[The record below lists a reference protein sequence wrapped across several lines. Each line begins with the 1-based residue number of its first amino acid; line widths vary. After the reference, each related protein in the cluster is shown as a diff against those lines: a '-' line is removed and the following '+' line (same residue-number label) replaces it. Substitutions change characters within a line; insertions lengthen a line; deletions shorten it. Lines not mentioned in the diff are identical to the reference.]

1 MCSQESWLVTWG
13 WKPLMD
19 GVWALWWARLA
30 GYNPDSSKTPPRDAS
45 EDNTLSPS
53 INVLLAFGPSP
64 LVMVNKERTREINLL
79 LILPFQQ
86 GPDPRLRPVLLLSQ
100 ARSYFMLNHQFLGE
114 QGTYPM
120 GYGWP
125 SYLAGAHRGCSDMIS
140 SIPTLWSK
148 VGARSIISAGLL
160 KKC

>member
-1 MCSQESWLVTWG
+1 MGEVF
-13 WKPLMD
+13 
-19 GVWALWWARLA
+19 GVQPRFLQ
-30 GYNPDSSKTPPRDAS
+30 TPPREAS

-64 LVMVNKERTREINLL
+64 LEMANKERTREINFF

-86 GPDPRLRPVLLLSQ
+86 GPDPRLRPVLAPSR
-100 ARSYFMLNHQFLGE
+100 ARPYFMLNHQFLGE

-125 SYLAGAHRGCSDMIS
+125 SYLTGAHRGCSDMIS

-148 VGARSIISAGLL
+148 VGARSLIWAGLL
-160 KKC
+160 KKR